1 MARGPLRLGEGVVGS
16 RRRGRRAHDER
27 TEIEPNRA
35 IATVIDGV

>member
-1 MARGPLRLGEGVVGS
+1 LEVGGVEAAPTING
-16 RRRGRRAHDER
+16 